1 MEIADGVEEGEADVR
16 RRRKNSAAKATVNG
30 R

>member
-16 RRRKNSAAKATVNG
+16 RRKNSAAKATVNG